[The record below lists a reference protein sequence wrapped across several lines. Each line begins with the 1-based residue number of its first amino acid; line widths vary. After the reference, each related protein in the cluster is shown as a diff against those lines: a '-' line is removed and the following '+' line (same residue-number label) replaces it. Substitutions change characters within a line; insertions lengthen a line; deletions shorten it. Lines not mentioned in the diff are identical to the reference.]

1 MIIKAKEKEDLFSS
15 LDRIGLK
22 AAIKENSSIVIKVNI
37 ARPPECG
44 HPRTDPFLISQVVEY
59 VYLNHGRCTIAE
71 SANGYLKENLYRIGL
86 EKLINKFEVNLI
98 DLDFEETESIEID
111 DEIHYI
117 PKCLKNFDVRIG
129 IPATSKRPGMIFSNN
144 IKLFVG
150 AVPRNMYQI
159 GNSVSWRPKIHINL
173 HKSVTN
179 IYKAIQE
186 YSPFQFFINGGLA
199 MDEKIG
205 EFEFVDILVGNDGLE
220 MDKYIID
227 NIFKIEKPEYITNL
241 EKML

>member
-1 MIIKAKEKEDLFSS
+1 MILKAKEDLFSC

-22 AAIKENSSIVIKVNI
+22 ATMKEDSSVVIKVNI

-59 VYLNHGRCTIAE
+59 IYLNHGRCTIAE
-71 SANGYLKENLYRIGL
+71 SADGYLKENLNRIGL
-86 EKLINKFEVNLI
+86 EKLISRFGVNLI
-98 DLDFEETESIEID
+98 DLDFEETESIKID

-159 GNSVSWRPKIHINL
+159 GESVSWRPKIHINL
-173 HKSVTN
+173 HKSVAN
-179 IYKAIQE
+179 IYKAIQH
-186 YSPFQFFINGGLA
+186 YSPFQFFINGGLS
-199 MDEKIG
+199 MNEKIG
-205 EFEFVDILVGNDGLE
+205 EFKFEDIFVGNDALE

-227 NIFKIEKPEYITNL
+227 NIFKIEKPEYIINL
-241 EKML
+241 EKKL

>member
-1 MIIKAKEKEDLFSS
+1 MILKVKDKENLFNS
-15 LDRIGLK
+15 LDRVGLK
-22 AAIKENSSIVIKVNI
+22 SVIKENSSVLIKVNI

-59 VYLNHGRCTIAE
+59 IYLNNGKCSIAE
-71 SANGYLKENLYRIGL
+71 SADGYLKENLYRIGL
-86 EKLINKFEVNLI
+86 EKLINQYNVNLI
-98 DLDFEETESIEID
+98 DLDFEETEPIEVD

-117 PKCLKNFDVRIG
+117 PKCFKNFDVRIA
-129 IPATSKRPGMIFSNN
+129 IPAASKRPGMIFSNN

-150 AVPRNMYQI
+150 AVPRKMYQI
-159 GNSVSWRPKIHINL
+159 GEPVSWRPKIHINL
-173 HKSVTN
+173 HKSVAN
-179 IYKAIQE
+179 IYKAIQD

-205 EFEFVDILVGNDGLE
+205 KFKFKDILVGNDGLE

-227 NIFKIEKPEYITNL
+227 NVFKIEKPEYITNV
-241 EKML
+241 EKVM